1 MAVGETNIYVL
12 NELNKKWDIV
22 SSAPLEDN
30 YRNNLNINRMK
41 KKMYLNIKT
50 WSPFCL
56 NKTQNFFGG
65 PIYHFF

>member
-12 NELNKKWDIV
+12 NELKKKWDIV

-41 KKMYLNIKT
+41 KKICILILK
-50 WSPFCL
+50 PEHRFV
-56 NKTQNFFGG
+56 
-65 PIYHFF
+65 